1 MNLKKTLIGLGIATC
16 LAGSLFAQN
25 KTSNSKETKMEAKQS
40 LVVYFSLA
48 GEQYNVGNIKEG
60 NTSIIAKFIAE
71 ETGSELFE
79 LETQKPYPT
88 DSYNNLIKIAKDEQN
103 KKARPALKSDIDI
116 SAYDTIYIGYPNWW
130 GDMPM
135 PVYTFLEAHDWK
147 GKTIIPFCTHEGS
160 GLSGT
165 ESRIRSTC
173 KGASVEKGL
182 AIQGKVAQT
191 NRSAAKKAVQD
202 WLSKLEK

>member
-1 MNLKKTLIGLGIATC
+1 MKLKSVFIILAATLC
-16 LAGSLFAQN
+16 LAGSLSAQN
-25 KTSNSKETKMEAKQS
+25 KTSKETKMGKS

-79 LETQKPYPT
+79 LETAKPYPT
-88 DSYNNLIKIAKDEQN
+88 DNYSRLTQIAKDEQN
-103 KKARPALKSDIDI
+103 KKARPALKTDIDI

-135 PVYTFLEAHDWK
+135 PLYTFLEAHNWK

-173 KGASVEKGL
+173 KGATVEKGL
-182 AIQGKVAQT
+182 AVQGKVAQT

-202 WLSKLEK
+202 WLAKLGK

>member
-1 MNLKKTLIGLGIATC
+1 MNLKKTLIGLVAATC
-16 LAGSLFAQN
+16 LAASLSAQN
-25 KTSNSKETKMEAKQS
+25 KTSKETKMGKS
-40 LVVYFSLA
+40 LVVYLSLA
-48 GEQYNVGNIKEG
+48 GDQYNVGIIKEG

-79 LETQKPYPT
+79 LQTQKPYPT

-103 KKARPALKSDIDI
+103 KKARPALKADIDI

-135 PVYTFLEAHDWK
+135 PLYTFLEAHNWS

-173 KGASVEKGL
+173 KGATVEKGL
-182 AIQGKVAQT
+182 AVQGKVAQT
-191 NRSAAKKAVQD
+191 NRSTAKKAVQD
-202 WLSKLEK
+202 WLAKLGK

>member
-1 MNLKKTLIGLGIATC
+1 
-16 LAGSLFAQN
+16 
-25 KTSNSKETKMEAKQS
+25 MEAKQS

-88 DSYNNLIKIAKDEQN
+88 DSYSRLTQIAKDEQN
-103 KKARPALKSDIDI
+103 KKARPALKADIDI

-160 GLSGT
+160 GLAGT

-173 KGASVEKGL
+173 KGATVEKGL
-182 AIQGKVAQT
+182 AVQGKVAQT
-191 NRSAAKKAVQD
+191 NRSAAKKAVQE
-202 WLSKLEK
+202 WLAKFGK

>member
-1 MNLKKTLIGLGIATC
+1 MNLKKILIGLGIAAC
-16 LAGSLFAQN
+16 LAGSISAQN
-25 KTSNSKETKMEAKQS
+25 KTSKETKMEKS

-48 GEQYNVGNIKEG
+48 GEQYNVGIIKEG

-79 LETQKPYPT
+79 LETVKTYTT
-88 DSYNNLIKIAKDEQN
+88 DSYNNLTKIAKDEQN
-103 KKARPALKSDIDI
+103 KKARPALKNETDI

-135 PVYTFLEAHDWK
+135 PVYTFLESHDWS

-173 KGASVEKGL
+173 KGATIEKGL
-182 AIQGKVAQT
+182 AVQGKVAQT

-202 WLSKLEK
+202 WLKKLGK